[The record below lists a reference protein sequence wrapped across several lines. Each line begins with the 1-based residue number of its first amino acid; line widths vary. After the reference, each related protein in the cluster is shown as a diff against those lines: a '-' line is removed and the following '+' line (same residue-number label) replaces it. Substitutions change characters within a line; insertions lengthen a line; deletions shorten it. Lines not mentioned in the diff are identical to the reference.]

1 MPLAG
6 PRVLPGQ
13 RQEMNNMRARSA
25 VLLIWMAVSVCL
37 AQNRAQP
44 DLLLVHAKVITMDPA
59 APSAQAIAILGE
71 RITWVGTDA
80 EAQKL
85 FPSVKNT
92 IDLRRATVM
101 PGIIDAHTHL
111 FELGKSLLR
120 LNLKDVATEEE
131 AVARV
136 RERVRSARPGEW
148 ILGWGWDEGKWAA
161 RYPDNEALSR
171 AAPENPVYLVGLHGF
186 AAWANKKAL
195 LIAGVTTATK
205 DPENGRILRDEKT
218 MAPTGILL
226 NRAQE
231 LVASRVPPVSLEQ
244 TKKAIELAAQECVRN
259 GLTSVHEARV
269 SAMMIQAYRELLR
282 EGRLPL
288 RIYVMLDGADKTLV
302 NEWLQRGPEIDPQH
316 RLTIRA
322 FKLFADGALGS
333 RGAALLAP
341 YSDAPESRGVV
352 TTSQAEIYDLTR
364 RSLEMGFQVC
374 THAIGDAANHLTL
387 DAYAQASRETRS
399 AHDPRLR
406 IEHAQV
412 LAPEDIPRF
421 SQLGIIPSMQ
431 PTHCTSDMGWA
442 EKRVGPERIQGAYAW
457 RSLLKTQV
465 HLPLS
470 SDFPGETLN
479 PFYGIYAAITR
490 QDSDGNP
497 SGGWHPEQR
506 LTLEEALRGYTRE
519 GAYAEFEEKQE
530 GALEPGKLADLIVI
544 DKDITQLESTPKEI
558 LSIRVMK
565 TFIGGRLVFD
575 ATNTQK

>member
-1 MPLAG
+1 M
-6 PRVLPGQ
+6 V
-13 RQEMNNMRARSA
+13 
-25 VLLIWMAVSVCL
+25 VSICL
-37 AQNRAQP
+37 AQDRAQP
-44 DLLLVHAKVITMDPA
+44 DLLLVHARVVTMDPA
-59 APSAQAIAILGE
+59 LPSAQAIAVTGE
-71 RITWVGTDA
+71 RITWVGSDA

-85 FPSVKNT
+85 FASVKNT
-92 IDLRRATVM
+92 IDLRGATVM

-111 FELGKSLLR
+111 LELGKSLLR
-120 LNLKDVATEEE
+120 LNLKDVATQEQ

-136 RERVRSARPGEW
+136 RERARSSRPGEW

-161 RYPDNEALSR
+161 HYPDNEALSR
-171 AAPENPVYLVGLHGF
+171 AAPKNPVYLVGLHGF

-195 LIAGVTTATK
+195 AIAGVTTATK

-218 MAPTGILL
+218 MEPTGNLL

-231 LVASRVPPVSLEQ
+231 LVASRVPPVSLDQ

-269 SAMMIQAYRELLR
+269 SPMMIEAYRELLH
-282 EGRLPL
+282 EDRLAV

-302 NEWLQRGPEIDPQH
+302 SEWLQRGPKIDPQH

-352 TTSQAEIYDLTR
+352 TTTQAEIYDLTR
-364 RSLEMGFQVC
+364 RSLEKGFQVC

-387 DAYAQASRETRS
+387 DAYAQASRETPS
-399 AHDPRLR
+399 ARDPRLR

-421 SQLGIIPSMQ
+421 SELGIIPSMQ

-490 QDSDGNP
+490 QDVDGNP

-506 LTLEEALRGYTRE
+506 LTLDEALRGYTRE

-530 GALEPGKLADLIVI
+530 GSLEPGKLADLIVI
-544 DKDITQLESTPKEI
+544 DKDITQLESRPKEI
-558 LSIRVMK
+558 VSIRVMK
-565 TFIGGRLVFD
+565 TFIGGKLVFD
-575 ATNTQK
+575 ATNTKK